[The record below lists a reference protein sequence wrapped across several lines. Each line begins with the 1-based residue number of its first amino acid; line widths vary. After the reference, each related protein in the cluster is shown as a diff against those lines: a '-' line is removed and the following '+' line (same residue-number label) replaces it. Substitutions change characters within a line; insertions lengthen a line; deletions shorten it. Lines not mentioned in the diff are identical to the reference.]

1 MIEVDHLTKSYGP
14 VAAIRD
20 VSFTVSPGQIVGFL
34 GPNGAGKSTTMRIL
48 ACFMPAS
55 SGAAR
60 VAGYDVFRQSM
71 EVRRRIGY
79 LPENVPLYTDMRV
92 AAYLDFVAEVKGVGR
107 AERRRRVADVMDRCM
122 VADVQNRLIGKLSK
136 GYRQRVGLAQAIV
149 NDPEVLILD
158 EPTIGLD
165 PKQITEIRSLIK
177 SLAGQH
183 TVILSTHILPEVSM
197 VCGGVVL
204 INQGGDD
211 ARGGLHPGRRGR
223 GIRGVGGRRGRRGG
237 HGVVKIW
244 AIFKKEMRLY
254 FTSPVAWVVFTIFL
268 LIGGYFFYSIFA
280 FFTLASMQSAMNP
293 AMARDLNVTD
303 SVMRPLFSNISVI
316 LLLLLPLVTMRL
328 FAEERRSGTIELL
341 LTYPVRDG
349 AVLAGKYLAALALYA
364 IMIGLTLL
372 YPGIVVYFARL
383 EWGPILTGYLGL
395 LLMGATFIAVGV
407 FASSLTENQI
417 VAAITTFG
425 ALLIFWILGW
435 SADYAGGTAGRVLQ
449 FLSILE
455 HNDSFSK
462 GVLDT
467 KDVLYYVNFT
477 VLALFL
483 TSRSLE
489 ARRWKG

>member
-1 MIEVDHLTKSYGP
+1 M
-14 VAAIRD
+14 
-20 VSFTVSPGQIVGFL
+20 
-34 GPNGAGKSTTMRIL
+34 
-48 ACFMPAS
+48 
-55 SGAAR
+55 
-60 VAGYDVFRQSM
+60 
-71 EVRRRIGY
+71 
-79 LPENVPLYTDMRV
+79 
-92 AAYLDFVAEVKGVGR
+92 
-107 AERRRRVADVMDRCM
+107 
-122 VADVQNRLIGKLSK
+122 
-136 GYRQRVGLAQAIV
+136 
-149 NDPEVLILD
+149 
-158 EPTIGLD
+158 
-165 PKQITEIRSLIK
+165 
-177 SLAGQH
+177 
-183 TVILSTHILPEVSM
+183 
-197 VCGGVVL
+197 
-204 INQGGDD
+204 
-211 ARGGLHPGRRGR
+211 
-223 GIRGVGGRRGRRGG
+223 
-237 HGVVKIW
+237 KIW

-268 LIGGYFFYSIFA
+268 LIAGYFFYSIFA

-293 AMARDLNVTD
+293 QMGRDLNVTD

-316 LLLLLPLVTMRL
+316 LLLLMPLVTMRL

-349 AVLAGKYLAALALYA
+349 AVLAGKYLAALGLYA
-364 IMIGLTLL
+364 IMIALTLL

-383 EWGPILTGYLGL
+383 EWGPIFTGYLGL

-435 SADYAGGTAGRVLQ
+435 SADYAGGTAGKVLQ

-467 KDVLYYVNFT
+467 KDVLYYLNFT

-483 TSRSLE
+483 TLRSLE

>member
-1 MIEVDHLTKSYGP
+1 M
-14 VAAIRD
+14 
-20 VSFTVSPGQIVGFL
+20 
-34 GPNGAGKSTTMRIL
+34 
-48 ACFMPAS
+48 
-55 SGAAR
+55 
-60 VAGYDVFRQSM
+60 
-71 EVRRRIGY
+71 
-79 LPENVPLYTDMRV
+79 
-92 AAYLDFVAEVKGVGR
+92 
-107 AERRRRVADVMDRCM
+107 
-122 VADVQNRLIGKLSK
+122 
-136 GYRQRVGLAQAIV
+136 
-149 NDPEVLILD
+149 
-158 EPTIGLD
+158 
-165 PKQITEIRSLIK
+165 
-177 SLAGQH
+177 
-183 TVILSTHILPEVSM
+183 
-197 VCGGVVL
+197 
-204 INQGGDD
+204 
-211 ARGGLHPGRRGR
+211 
-223 GIRGVGGRRGRRGG
+223 
-237 HGVVKIW
+237 KIW

-268 LIGGYFFYSIFA
+268 LIAGYFFYSIFA

-293 AMARDLNVTD
+293 QMGRDLNVTD

-316 LLLLLPLVTMRL
+316 LLLLMPLVTMRL
-328 FAEERRSGTIELL
+328 FAEERRAGTIELL

-349 AVLAGKYLAALALYA
+349 AVLAAKYLSALALYA
-364 IMIGLTLL
+364 IMIALTLL

-435 SADYAGGTAGRVLQ
+435 SADYAGGTAGKVLQ

-467 KDVLYYVNFT
+467 KDVLYYLNFT

-483 TSRSLE
+483 TLRSLE

>member
-1 MIEVDHLTKSYGP
+1 M
-14 VAAIRD
+14 
-20 VSFTVSPGQIVGFL
+20 
-34 GPNGAGKSTTMRIL
+34 
-48 ACFMPAS
+48 
-55 SGAAR
+55 
-60 VAGYDVFRQSM
+60 
-71 EVRRRIGY
+71 
-79 LPENVPLYTDMRV
+79 
-92 AAYLDFVAEVKGVGR
+92 
-107 AERRRRVADVMDRCM
+107 
-122 VADVQNRLIGKLSK
+122 
-136 GYRQRVGLAQAIV
+136 
-149 NDPEVLILD
+149 
-158 EPTIGLD
+158 
-165 PKQITEIRSLIK
+165 
-177 SLAGQH
+177 
-183 TVILSTHILPEVSM
+183 
-197 VCGGVVL
+197 
-204 INQGGDD
+204 
-211 ARGGLHPGRRGR
+211 
-223 GIRGVGGRRGRRGG
+223 
-237 HGVVKIW
+237 KIW

-268 LIGGYFFYSIFA
+268 LIAGYFFYSIFA

-293 AMARDLNVTD
+293 QMGRDLNVTD

-316 LLLLLPLVTMRL
+316 LLLLMPLVTMRL
-328 FAEERRSGTIELL
+328 FAEERRAGTIELL
-341 LTYPVRDG
+341 LTFPVRDG
-349 AVLAGKYLAALALYA
+349 AVLAGKYLAALGLYA
-364 IMIGLTLL
+364 IMIALTLL

-435 SADYAGGTAGRVLQ
+435 SADYAGGTAGKVLQ

-467 KDVLYYVNFT
+467 KDVLYYLNFT

-483 TSRSLE
+483 TLRSLE